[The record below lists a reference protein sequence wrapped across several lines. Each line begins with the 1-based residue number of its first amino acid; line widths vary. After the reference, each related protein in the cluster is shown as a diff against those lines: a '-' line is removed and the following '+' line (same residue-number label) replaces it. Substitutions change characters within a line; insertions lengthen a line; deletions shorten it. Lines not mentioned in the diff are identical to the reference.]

1 MSETV
6 RYCLNALVVSTVPH
20 LSPPS
25 SHSCF
30 LARML
35 EDQQLRAGLL
45 TRTELVGMESQLQ
58 EAAREKVCVCGECMY
73 ICVCMHGGVCMCV
86 GGIHVSV
93 HMCMCMYMYKLCYVC
108 SLLSC
113 ICTGQAEVM
122 TELEK
127 RSAEVAMEKM
137 EKDNLKR
144 KIMEMEEN
152 LVG

>member
-1 MSETV
+1 
-6 RYCLNALVVSTVPH
+6 
-20 LSPPS
+20 
-25 SHSCF
+25 
-30 LARML
+30 
-35 EDQQLRAGLL
+35 
-45 TRTELVGMESQLQ
+45 
-58 EAAREKVCVCGECMY
+58 
-73 ICVCMHGGVCMCV
+73 MCV
-86 GGIHVSV
+86 GNTCVCTHVYV
-93 HMCMCMYMYKLCYVC
+93 HVHVQVVLC
-108 SLLSC
+108 LFMLSC